1 MHIDDATTLAK
12 RLIKLHLGKK
22 WKLKI
27 NKRHS
32 SLGRCD
38 FDRKIIELSA
48 HFIDH
53 NNTDAVTEIILHEI
67 AHALAGDTAGHGPLW
82 AEQCRR
88 LNIEPTVVYH
98 DKKMPDGKW
107 VATCKKCSRQYNK
120 QYKPPIGFQ
129 YLCPKCNVLV
139 EFVRGNASTQEK

>member
-1 MHIDDATTLAK
+1 MQRDDAIALAK
-12 RLIKLHLGKK
+12 GLIKQHLGKR
-22 WKLKI
+22 WRLKL
-27 NKRHS
+27 NKRHT

-38 FDRKIIELSA
+38 FDQKVIELSIY
-48 HFIDH
+48 FIDH
-53 NNTDAVTEIILHEI
+53 NNADAVGEIILHEI
-67 AHALAGDTAGHGPLW
+67 AHALAGDTAGHGSLW

-107 VATCKKCSRQYNK
+107 VATCNKCTRQYNK
-120 QYKPPIGFQ
+120 QYKPAVGFQ

-139 EFVRGNASTQEK
+139 EFKNNSKHCK

>member
-1 MHIDDATTLAK
+1 MLLKDAVILATK
-12 RLIKLHLGKK
+12 LIKKHLGKK
-22 WKLKI
+22 WQLKL
-27 NKRHS
+27 NKRHT

-38 FDRKIIELSA
+38 YERKLIELSV

-53 NNTDAVTEIILHEI
+53 NDTDAVTEIILHEI
-67 AHALAGDTAGHGPLW
+67 AHALAGENANHGPLW

-88 LNIEPTVVYH
+88 LNIEPTRVYH

-107 VATCKKCSRQYNK
+107 VAVCNKCTRRYNK
-120 QYKPPIGFQ
+120 QYKPALGFQ

-139 EFVRGNASTQEK
+139 EFKSTQGKENV